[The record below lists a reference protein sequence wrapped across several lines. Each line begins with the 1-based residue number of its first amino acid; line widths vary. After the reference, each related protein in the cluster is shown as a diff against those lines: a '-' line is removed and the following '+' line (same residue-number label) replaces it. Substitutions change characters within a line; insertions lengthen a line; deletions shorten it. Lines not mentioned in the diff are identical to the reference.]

1 MDTNLNNPYAAVIH
15 MERAKIAQ
23 YEARILE
30 CRARIE
36 ALEGL
41 SIRAPDDVDIAIE
54 RQLRE
59 KGIAEASAHSG
70 IVLPPLPPLPAIGN
84 LGQAVGESAPVVP
97 TPRDHVQTSVS
108 VPTIIPP
115 APINPSIQNLQ
126 PSAGVSAVAP
136 GLTMPSG
143 IPPLPAAHAEGSESE
158 YSDPKREVSAQAIE
172 LLRFLSHPATSDE
185 VFDYAEGRQ
194 MRMNRAAVSTFLYT
208 YRTKYGF
215 IQALEAGKYQL
226 NTRGHLYAFA
236 PSRLSVKFEAP
247 DAVAAAP
254 GDGQTQVEHLTRT
267 EGTDRTGG
275 Y

>member
-41 SIRAPDDVDIAIE
+41 SIRAPDDVDIAVE

-59 KGIAEASAHSG
+59 QGIAEAPAHSG
-70 IVLPPLPPLPAIGN
+70 IALPPLPAIGN
-84 LGQAVGESAPVVP
+84 LGQVVRELAPRSP
-97 TPRDHVQTSVS
+97 DPRDRIQTSVS
-108 VPTIIPP
+108 VPTIIPLV
-115 APINPSIQNLQ
+115 PIKPFIPNWQ

-136 GLTMPSG
+136 GLTMPSA
-143 IPPLPAAHAEGSESE
+143 IPPLAAARAEGGESE
-158 YSDPKREVSAQAIE
+158 YADPKREVSAQAIE

-208 YRTKYGF
+208 YRSKYGF
-215 IQALEAGKYQL
+215 IQALEGGKYQL

-254 GDGQTQVEHLTRT
+254 GDGETQVEHLTRT